1 MRRGGLLVLILCLM
15 ASACARGQTTAGPQP
30 ETQAS
35 TAPAGTVPP
44 SSEVAAPSDAPSAD
58 VVENLAFTA
67 DLVGGG
73 QLEGGDLAGRDV
85 VLWFW
90 APW

>member
-1 MRRGGLLVLILCLM
+1 MRRRGVLVLGLCLLAAACAPGDTNAARPTSAPATSAAAGTSAPQSDG
-15 ASACARGQTTAGPQP
+15 ASAG
-30 ETQAS
+30 
-35 TAPAGTVPP
+35 VP
-44 SSEVAAPSDAPSAD
+44 
-58 VVENLAFTA
+58 ENLAFTA

-73 QLEGGDLAGRDV
+73 QLEGGDLAGGDV

>member
-1 MRRGGLLVLILCLM
+1 MRRGLLLTLCLVAVACGGGGEPAATPTS
-15 ASACARGQTTAGPQP
+15 ASEAAAAGV
-30 ETQAS
+30 
-35 TAPAGTVPP
+35 PA
-44 SSEVAAPSDAPSAD
+44 
-58 VVENLAFTA
+58 NLAFTA

>member
-1 MRRGGLLVLILCLM
+1 MVPARQSAWSAGRYCGAMRRGLLLLTLCLVAVACGGGGAP
-15 ASACARGQTTAGPQP
+15 ASAPTA
-30 ETQAS
+30 
-35 TAPAGTVPP
+35 
-44 SSEVAAPSDAPSAD
+44 SSEAAAGDLPQ
-58 VVENLAFTA
+58 NLAFTA